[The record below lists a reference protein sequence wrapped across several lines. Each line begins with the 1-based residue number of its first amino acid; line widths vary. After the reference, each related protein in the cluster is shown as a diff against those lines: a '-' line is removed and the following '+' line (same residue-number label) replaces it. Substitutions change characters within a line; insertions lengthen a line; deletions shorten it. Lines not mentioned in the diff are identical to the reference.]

1 LTDAPAY
8 VIQVVSE
15 VYDADFWELWERV
28 KDVAK
33 RKRILYQLE
42 IPQETI
48 SVSTVDFLGGGLQQ
62 MI

>member
-1 LTDAPAY
+1 M
-8 VIQVVSE
+8 IQVVSE

-48 SVSTVDFLGGGLQQ
+48 SVSTVDFLGGGCNR
-62 MI
+62 